1 MDTFEREGSVRYV
14 TRDTQTPAKS
24 RDARWE
30 PGGSCLPARTSAAA
44 PDALRAGKEREE
56 RERAPKDGG
65 HHHMGYMWS
74 ADGARARAA
83 TRRAG
88 ETARQGR
95 KALQRGDR

>member
-1 MDTFEREGSVRYV
+1 MDTFERGFSPLRHKGH
-14 TRDTQTPAKS
+14 TDPRKKQRRTLGAGRQ
-24 RDARWE
+24 
-30 PGGSCLPARTSAAA
+30 LPARTSAAA
-44 PDALRAGKEREE
+44 RDALRAGKEREE

-83 TRRAG
+83 KLAVR
-88 ETARQGR
+88 ARQPG